1 MRRFGEVHCR
11 FVVQDTLEISGADG
25 TQTSLPLE
33 DIDIVR
39 MAKEDEGAF
48 KPVGC
53 TFRVTIE
60 ESEGVKVTHTLST
73 GSAEERRSWVQLLA
87 AARAPQLFKECA
99 VGPSAQY
106 LFELSEGPELVAA
119 REKLRLLTVED
130 VQKMIHKGPTQNK
143 DGRASELGDGSWSVQ
158 VLLPFGRLTWANIKA
173 QDDAPTAEQL
183 HTDWLQP

>member
-1 MRRFGEVHCR
+1 LVLELLGERVRRFGEVHCR

-60 ESEGVKVTHTLST
+60 ESEGVKVTHKSTKLAELFPKQRGILSH
-73 GSAEERRSWVQLLA
+73 
-87 AARAPQLFKECA
+87 A
-99 VGPSAQY
+99 VYRTVRLCKPAKTD
-106 LFELSEGPELVAA
+106 FEA
-119 REKLRLLTVED
+119 
-130 VQKMIHKGPTQNK
+130 
-143 DGRASELGDGSWSVQ
+143 
-158 VLLPFGRLTWANIKA
+158 
-173 QDDAPTAEQL
+173 
-183 HTDWLQP
+183 